1 MNIKTIHN
9 VYFIGIGGI
18 GMSAVARYFKSLGKN
33 VAGYDRTQTD
43 LTDDL
48 KNENIALHF
57 ADDVDLIPLDFKN
70 IANKAQTLIIY
81 TPAIPDNHKE
91 LNYFKSLHYIV
102 LKRSEILG
110 LITKHHN
117 LIAVAGTHGKTTV
130 SSIIAHLFIQL
141 DHQCCAFLGGIPKN
155 YNTNFISRDEARLVS
170 TRLLSDS
177 SAKSTSWRERKKVL
191 SANWRKDLGGA
202 VKSPYPFGEGNLGGG
217 AGNYT
222 IVEADEYDRS
232 FLKLFPYIGVI
243 TSVDADHLD
252 IYKDKENL
260 KSSFSQFIKQIKPKG
275 KLLIKKDIDLPE
287 SEVPG
292 SRDEERLV
300 STKIEHFTY
309 SLDSIEA
316 DFFAKNISLSP
327 DEALAKSGKNGL
339 YVFDLVT
346 PTKVIKK
353 LTFNLPGLMNL
364 ENAIAAIAVAY
375 LSGIDPDSIRNPLK
389 TFPGVKRRFDFQIKT
404 AHLIFI
410 DDYAHHPEELNACIT
425 SVKELFPD
433 KKITGIFQPH
443 LFSRTRDFADEFAK
457 SLDLLDEL
465 ILLDIYPAREM
476 PIKGVSSKL
485 IFNKLKIKHKT
496 LCSKNELIALLKN
509 KNIQVLLT
517 LGAGDIAQL
526 VKPIKQY
533 LNSKIKE

>member
-1 MNIKTIHN
+1 MNIKNIN
-9 VYFIGIGGI
+9 NIYFIGIGGI

-57 ADDVDLIPLDFKN
+57 ADDVNLIPLYFKD

-117 LIAVAGTHGKTTV
+117 LIAIAGTHGKTTV

-177 SAKSTSWRERKKVL
+177 SAKSASWQERKKVL

-202 VKSPYPFGEGNLGGG
+202 G
-217 AGNYT
+217 AGNYM

-232 FLKLFPYIGVI
+232 FLKLSPYIGVI
-243 TSVDADHLD
+243 TSLDADHLD
-252 IYKDKENL
+252 IYKNKYQL

-275 KLLIKKDIDLPE
+275 KLLIKKGIDLPE
-287 SEVPG
+287 SEGPG
-292 SRDEERLV
+292 SRDEARLV
-300 STKIEHFTY
+300 STEIEHFTY
-309 SLDSIEA
+309 ALDSEA
-316 DFFAKNISLSP
+316 NFFAKNISLSP

-404 AHLIFI
+404 DNLIFI

-425 SVKELFPD
+425 SVKELFPG

>member
-1 MNIKTIHN
+1 
-9 VYFIGIGGI
+9 
-18 GMSAVARYFKSLGKN
+18 MSAVARYFKSLGKN

-57 ADDVDLIPLDFKN
+57 ADNVDLIPLDFKN
-70 IANKAQTLIIY
+70 ISNKAQTLIIY

-91 LNYFKSLHYIV
+91 LNYFKSHHYVI

-110 LITKHHN
+110 EITKHHN

-141 DHQCCAFLGGIPKN
+141 DHQCCAFLGGIPKY
-155 YNTNFISRDEARLVS
+155 YNTNFISNCLLGGAERDG
-170 TRLLSDS
+170 
-177 SAKSTSWRERKKVL
+177 KVL
-191 SANWRKDLGGA
+191 PFGEDLGGA
-202 VKSPYPFGEGNLGGG
+202 VLV
-217 AGNYT
+217 

-252 IYKDKENL
+252 IYKDKEQL
-260 KSSFSQFIKQIKPKG
+260 KSSFSQFIKQIKPSTRGEKG
-275 KLLIKKDIDLPE
+275 KLLIKKGIDLPE
-287 SEVPG
+287 SEGPRYGHSSLRGRPG

-300 STKIEHFTY
+300 STEIEHFTY
-309 SLDSIEA
+309 SLDSEA
-316 DFFAKNISLSP
+316 DFFAKNISL
-327 DEALAKSGKNGL
+327 KNGL

-353 LTFNLPGLMNL
+353 LSFNLPGLMNL

-375 LSGIDPDSIRNPLK
+375 LSGIDIDSIRNPLK
-389 TFPGVKRRFDFQIKT
+389 TFPGIKRRFDFQIKT
-404 AHLIFI
+404 DNLIFI
-410 DDYAHHPEELNACIT
+410 DDYAHHPKELDSCIS

-443 LFSRTRDFADEFAK
+443 LFSRTRDFADDFAK
-457 SLDLLDEL
+457 SLDSLDEL

-526 VKPIKQY
+526 VKPIRQY